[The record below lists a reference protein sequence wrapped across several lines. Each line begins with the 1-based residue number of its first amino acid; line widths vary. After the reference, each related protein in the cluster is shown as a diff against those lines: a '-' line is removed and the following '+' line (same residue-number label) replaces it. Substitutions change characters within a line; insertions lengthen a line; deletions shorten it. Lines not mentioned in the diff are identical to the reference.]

1 MKTLILD
8 LDETLVHSSFRPH
21 DNHAADIEL
30 PVEIDGKHCP
40 VFVLVRPGCIQ
51 FCEKM
56 AQHFEVIVFT
66 ASLSKYAEPL
76 VKILDSNNTWCS
88 GILFRE
94 HCTYM
99 EDQEA
104 YVKDLSL
111 LGRDLKDVIIID
123 NSPTSYYL

>member
-1 MKTLILD
+1 
-8 LDETLVHSSFRPH
+8 
-21 DNHAADIEL
+21 
-30 PVEIDGKHCP
+30 
-40 VFVLVRPGCIQ
+40 
-51 FCEKM
+51 M